1 MKKLT
6 DTTDMLNEV
15 YQVVLNNY
23 VSIGRDNIKCIFD
36 KIDDLQRTILNSID
50 TNPYPIDDYKLTN
63 SGLLKLYRNGVFW
76 NSYHNVD
83 SMSQAKQLIDDE
95 NKKLGYE

>member
-15 YQVVLNNY
+15 YKVVLNNY
-23 VSIGRDNIKCIFD
+23 VSIGKDNTKCIFD
-36 KIDDLQRTILNSID
+36 KIDDLQRTILNSIAII
-50 TNPYPIDDYKLTN
+50 PINEYELTD
-63 SGLLKLYRNGVFW
+63 SGDLKLYRNGVLW
-76 NSYHNVD
+76 NTYYNVD
-83 SMSQAKQLIDDE
+83 SIAQAKILIADE